1 MCRYLKSFTTRL
13 FSRQLFHGSW
23 RPLLVLCMW
32 STVTGGF
39 PSRPVMW
46 EAFRCDDS
54 IIINLHFPVRIWSK
68 MAQTEIIL
76 SAAILDGL
84 VTKMTDVLRTVF
96 SSYFVDIKCS
106 CLVSLWYAPS
116 PIENKPSLMPLMVR
130 CLAHMHQEGFISL
143 TDICQTSTGI
153 NTRISIR
160 FLLKQWDVITH
171 ACRESNVEVKA
182 SIMDSQKVIPLHC
195 A

>member
-1 MCRYLKSFTTRL
+1 MVHCLPVDSP
-13 FSRQLFHGSW
+13 HGW
-23 RPLLVLCMW
+23 
-32 STVTGGF
+32 
-39 PSRPVMW
+39 PVMW

-54 IIINLHFPVRIWSK
+54 IIINLHFQVRIWSK

-84 VTKMTDVLRTVF
+84 VTKIADVLLMF
-96 SSYFVDIKCS
+96 SSYLVDIKCS
-106 CLVSLWYAPS
+106 CLVKCHCG
-116 PIENKPSLMPLMVR
+116 PIENKPSLMQVMVR
-130 CLAHMHQEGFISL
+130 CLAHMHQEGFLSL

-153 NTRISIR
+153 NTWISIT
-160 FLLKQWDVITH
+160 FLLKQWNVITH